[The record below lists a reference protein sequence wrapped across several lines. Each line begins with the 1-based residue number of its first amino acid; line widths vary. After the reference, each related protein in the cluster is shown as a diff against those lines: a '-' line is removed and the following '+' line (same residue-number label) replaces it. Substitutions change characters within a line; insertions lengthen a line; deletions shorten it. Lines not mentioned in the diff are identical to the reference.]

1 MRRREF
7 ISLLGGATLA
17 PCFTAEAQQETRV
30 WRVGLLSG
38 SSRSPPYDAFVE
50 GLREL
55 GYVEGKNITID
66 FRFAQGQV
74 ERVPEFARDL
84 VRSRS

>member
-17 PCFTAEAQQETRV
+17 PCFPAEAQQETRV

-66 FRFAQGQV
+66 FR
-74 ERVPEFARDL
+74 
-84 VRSRS
+84 VRSRPGGAAARVRP